1 MKKFYTPTDS
11 IDSWASFLAS
21 PDKQWRKN
29 YSAMSLAVA
38 WEQASGFPNEI
49 KELFASDGSDL
60 SDIEFLAGFPE
71 HKVLIPGGS
80 RASQNDIFVLAKTRS
95 RNLAIVIEG
104 KAEESFG
111 QYVSE
116 WRKDKKNQGGERL
129 AFLLEK
135 LGGIEIDPEII
146 RYQLLHR
153 LASAVVE
160 TKRFGY
166 STGAMIVH
174 SFSENRTGLKDF
186 CEFMKCFEV
195 SDFEEGKLYNIG
207 GKMGID
213 LYVGWVVGAHS
224 GDSDLEKVFKKSDAL
239 YKCLNNADIDGAM
252 EVFGANPVTVYH
264 NECEQENELREVVRS
279 SLQGFVDGKSKAL
292 ERRTLLHKRVG
303 DYILRGGQ
311 YTDLDTVNKD
321 KHEGDFFEVWQEDEK
336 GEWYLIT
343 QYERPSFR
351 RTSR

>member
-135 LGGIEIDPEII
+135 LI
-146 RYQLLHR
+146 
-153 LASAVVE
+153 
-160 TKRFGY
+160 
-166 STGAMIVH
+166 
-174 SFSENRTGLKDF
+174 
-186 CEFMKCFEV
+186 
-195 SDFEEGKLYNIG
+195 
-207 GKMGID
+207 
-213 LYVGWVVGAHS
+213 
-224 GDSDLEKVFKKSDAL
+224 
-239 YKCLNNADIDGAM
+239 
-252 EVFGANPVTVYH
+252 
-264 NECEQENELREVVRS
+264 
-279 SLQGFVDGKSKAL
+279 
-292 ERRTLLHKRVG
+292 
-303 DYILRGGQ
+303 
-311 YTDLDTVNKD
+311 
-321 KHEGDFFEVWQEDEK
+321 
-336 GEWYLIT
+336 
-343 QYERPSFR
+343 
-351 RTSR
+351 